1 MICQSFVVVFASA
14 SAFCFDFGFQ
24 TYLREVW
31 SLLEGVSAG
40 LGPGPS
46 SLGSQSL
53 PALFIC
59 VVVGTSIFLLL
70 ACLWVCNV
78 IFEYSL
84 DWSHRPSVTCGST
97 LVSSSMRFLVHTLCA
112 ALGDGPTALP
122 ARYLPVFHELLLIL

>member
-1 MICQSFVVVFASA
+1 MICQHFVVVFASA

-59 VVVGTSIFLLL
+59 VMVGTSIFLLIAL
-70 ACLWVCNV
+70 
-78 IFEYSL
+78 
-84 DWSHRPSVTCGST
+84 SH
-97 LVSSSMRFLVHTLCA
+97 LKQVSGESDIKLYTFILPYMRGKRQT
-112 ALGDGPTALP
+112 P
-122 ARYLPVFHELLLIL
+122 